1 MTIPRYNDV
10 CMINDPDDNFA
21 LAPIPAALTVQSP
34 IPSAESPAAV
44 YLAGLSEGSRR
55 TMRTALNII
64 GGLLGVGEVLNAQG
78 QDVRCLVVPWASL
91 RYQHT
96 TAIRAALQERYAPAT
111 ANKLLAALRRVLK
124 EARRLGQMSAD
135 DHDQASDL
143 KNVRGTRLPRGR
155 ALGDGEVVSLMRIC
169 ADDSTPAGARD
180 AAIIALLRGT
190 GLRRSEAVALDLSD
204 YDGAT
209 GAITLRSG
217 KGKKERLTY
226 VAGGAKAALDAWL
239 IVRGQAAG
247 PLFYGITKGG
257 RLVVRRLADQAIAV
271 ICAARATE
279 AGVAAFTPHDMR
291 RTFISGLLDAGADIV
306 TVQRLAGHEDPA
318 TTARYDRRGEAAK
331 QRAVQLVHVPF
342 FPGRHQHSV

>member
-1 MTIPRYNDV
+1 MT
-10 CMINDPDDNFA
+10 NDPADNFA
-21 LAPIPAALTVQSP
+21 LAPIPAALTVQP
-34 IPSAESPAAV
+34 PLPSDQSPAAV
-44 YLAGLSEGSRR
+44 YLASLGEGSRR

-64 GGLLGVGEVLNAQG
+64 GGLLGIGEVLNTDG

-96 TAIRAALQERYAPAT
+96 AAIRARLQERYAPAT

-124 EARRLGQMSAD
+124 EARRLRQMSAD
-135 DHDQASDL
+135 DYDQASDL
-143 KNVRGTRLPRGR
+143 KNVRGTHLPRGR
-155 ALGDGEVVSLMRIC
+155 ALGEGEVASLMRIC
-169 ADDSTPAGARD
+169 AEDLTPAGARN

-190 GLRRSEAVALDLSD
+190 GLRRSEAVALDLAD
-204 YDGAT
+204 YAPAT
-209 GAITLRSG
+209 GAITIRSG

-239 IVRGQAAG
+239 IARGQATG

-291 RTFISGLLDAGADIV
+291 RTFISGLLDAGADIA

-318 TTARYDRRGEAAK
+318 TTSRYDRRGEAAK
-331 QRAVQLVHVPF
+331 QRAIELVHVPYY
-342 FPGRHQHSV
+342 PRSGTS